1 MSERDGRG
9 LGVAGIIAGVAA
21 VALGGG
27 ALYKASKKP
36 KYIKSEDEDYP
47 ELNDWYHN
55 TGDEDE
61 E

>member
-1 MSERDGRG
+1 MSERNGKG
-9 LGVAGIIAGVAA
+9 LGVAGIIAGIAA

-27 ALYKASKKP
+27 ALYEASKKP
-36 KYIKSEDEDYP
+36 KYIKDEEEDYP
-47 ELNDWYHN
+47 ELNNWYTN